1 MVKVLLVNLKVNSLH
16 VILILGLCFYIELK
30 VCTYHTCYGFS
41 ILKTHVSLWLCKQN
55 QTKRKKK
62 KHKDKMRNIDKK
74 KVGEKDLGRD
84 RMKEKDKVRFCI
96 CLQAKKKCYKF
107 RKIKTKKDK
116 I

>member
-1 MVKVLLVNLKVNSLH
+1 
-16 VILILGLCFYIELK
+16 
-30 VCTYHTCYGFS
+30 
-41 ILKTHVSLWLCKQN
+41 
-55 QTKRKKK
+55 
-62 KHKDKMRNIDKK
+62 MRNIDKK